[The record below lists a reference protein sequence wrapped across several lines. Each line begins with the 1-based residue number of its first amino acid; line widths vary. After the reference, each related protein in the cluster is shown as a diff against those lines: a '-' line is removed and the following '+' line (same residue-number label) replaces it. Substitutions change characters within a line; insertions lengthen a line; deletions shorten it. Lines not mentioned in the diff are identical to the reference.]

1 MQLNSELSLLLAII
15 SSASMAI
22 ILKLFQSGNGNRY
35 AIILGNYLTCILIA
49 FLLLPDKSAILHTQ
63 KPTLVCGCIGGVL
76 FVAGLVGV
84 QSSIQRNGAILT
96 SAFSR
101 LGLLVPL
108 LMSILF
114 LGEKPGILQLAGILL
129 VLAAMLLI
137 SGKADT
143 KRTAAPLLL
152 IAVLLACGSA
162 DAMAKLFEQIGA
174 REQDLLYFLYVF
186 LTAGILTL
194 LLLIHESVKNRTKVL
209 PLNLLAGIVVGIPN
223 YFSSMLLLKAL
234 IRLPAFIVYPSFSTG
249 SILLVTMVSVLLFR
263 ERPGR
268 RQWIGLA
275 MILAALVL
283 LNMPS

>member
-49 FLLLPDKSAILHTQ
+49 FLLLPDRSAILHTQ